1 MSYDPTVDIPRTL
14 LDLERSAEAAREAL
28 ATATDDERD
37 ARRADC
43 LAASEAVNLAVTEHA
58 QAINTNRAKVRE
70 ALKRQALHP
79 EQPE

>member
-1 MSYDPTVDIPRTL
+1 MDIPETL
-14 LDLERSAEAAREAL
+14 LDLERAAEAAREAL
-28 ATATDDERD
+28 ATATDGERD

-58 QAINTNRAKVRE
+58 QAITANRAKVRE